1 VFLADLADYADNIGQ
16 GKFRENG
23 SRRVQYNVF
32 LADLADYADNIGQ
45 ERSRR
50 FAWDI
55 GIEKIK
61 SLPRMMIASLIFLI

>member
-1 VFLADLADYADNIGQ
+1 VFLADLADYADNKRQ

-45 ERSRR
+45 GKKWFPQSS
-50 FAWDI
+50 I
-55 GIEKIK
+55 
-61 SLPRMMIASLIFLI
+61 